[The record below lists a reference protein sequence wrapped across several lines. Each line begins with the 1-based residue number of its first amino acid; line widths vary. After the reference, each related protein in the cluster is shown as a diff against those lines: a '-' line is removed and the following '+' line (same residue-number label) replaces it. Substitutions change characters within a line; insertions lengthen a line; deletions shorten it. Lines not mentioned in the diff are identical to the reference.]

1 MISVTGGSQEAGGSQ
16 GGEDHRRICNYIRHM
31 EREGVQRVKMFMVIT
46 SAYVIFWGPLFLVTL
61 LQPGR
66 DASALSYEV
75 TCTNLIPHTRLLS
88 SYRRQKIK
96 SEREFAAYEFASALV
111 EKLLRSWTQ
120 DSNSP
125 SVILPHKELERD
137 AARKVAICWCSL
149 IKSAFTGGCIILKQ
163 QLP

>member
-1 MISVTGGSQEAGGSQ
+1 LQAVRVAGLVSTMISVTGGSQEAGSSSQ

-75 TCTNLIPHTRLLS
+75 TCTNLTPT
-88 SYRRQKIK
+88 
-96 SEREFAAYEFASALV
+96 F
-111 EKLLRSWTQ
+111 
-120 DSNSP
+120 
-125 SVILPHKELERD
+125 
-137 AARKVAICWCSL
+137 
-149 IKSAFTGGCIILKQ
+149 
-163 QLP
+163 QLY